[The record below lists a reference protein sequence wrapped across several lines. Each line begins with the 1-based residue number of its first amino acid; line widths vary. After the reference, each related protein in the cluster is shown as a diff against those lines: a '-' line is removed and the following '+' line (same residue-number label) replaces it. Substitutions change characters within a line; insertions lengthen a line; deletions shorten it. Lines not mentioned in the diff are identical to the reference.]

1 MFQRGQSMTAIALE
15 RAVIAIVQEDDI
27 ASTDVTQAVSDS
39 IRIVRSPIPCFRR
52 PHDDALAAAALDY
65 AIELRAAKTKGR
77 AHPTGS
83 SSDRGFDG
91 VVAEIELIRDISCRH
106 KCKRW
111 MSVRMIADNV
121 AAVRNLLRKRW
132 KRAHAAADDEE
143 SRAHFVPV
151 EQIEQ
156 FRRDSQIRTVVKGKR
171 HGRRISSAANGGAK
185 ELR

>member
-1 MFQRGQSMTAIALE
+1 MATIALK

-27 ASTDVTQAVSDS
+27 ASAHMAQAVNDS
-39 IRIVRSPIPCFRR
+39 IRIVRGPIPCFRR
-52 PHDDALAAAALDY
+52 PHDDALAVAALDY

-77 AHPTGS
+77 AHPAGS
-83 SSDRGFDG
+83 SSDSGFDG
-91 VVAEIELIRDISCRH
+91 VVAEIELIRDISRRH

-132 KRAHAAADDEE
+132 KRTHAAADDEE
-143 SRAHFVPV
+143 SRTHVVPV

-156 FRRDSQIRTVVKGKR
+156 FRRDRRVRAVVEGKR
-171 HGRRISSAANGGAK
+171 DGRRIAGAANGGPE